1 MELTVPNDL
10 LFAALALKVNMRSLG
25 LRLCSETKYF
35 EESLRFDGKTTDWQ
49 GPALAL
55 PLLPWR
61 SEPPPTRRI
70 EPGRRVSRPRPT
82 QIPEALHQNHSP
94 VGRGARLALG
104 FLGRDLFRSRHRAPP
119 PRARDP
125 PPNSLRSSRNACK
138 TRRSTS
144 ARLSF
149 STTTAAIHLFSRG
162 RRDLP

>member
-10 LFAALALKVNMRSLG
+10 LFAALALKVNNALFGAPPLLG
-25 LRLCSETKYF
+25 DEVLRG
-35 EESLRFDGKTTDWQ
+35 ESPLRRKTTDWQ

-61 SEPPPTRRI
+61 SEPPTTRRI

-94 VGRGARLALG
+94 VGRGSST
-104 FLGRDLFRSRHRAPP
+104 RSRL
-119 PRARDP
+119 PRPRSFSIEASSSTAASARP